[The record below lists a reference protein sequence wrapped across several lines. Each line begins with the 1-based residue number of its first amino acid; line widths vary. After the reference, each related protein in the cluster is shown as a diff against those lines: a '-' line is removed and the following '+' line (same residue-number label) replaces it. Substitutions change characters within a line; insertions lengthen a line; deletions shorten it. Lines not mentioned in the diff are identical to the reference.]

1 MAISVPPAADGA
13 ALPERATLSSWVALG
28 ILTAAYAVAF
38 LDRIILSLMVDPI
51 RQGLQISDAQ
61 VGLLQGV
68 AFSLIYS
75 LLGIPL
81 GLAADRFHRV
91 RILTAGMIVWSLANM
106 ACGFASG
113 FEELFF
119 ARSLVGVGEAALAPV
134 AASIIANLFPPSQ
147 RGIAFGIYVGGNS
160 LGAILA
166 LSLGGVLFKWS
177 SALIASSPELLGGFD
192 AWQLVFILT
201 GLPGLAIALV
211 AIVFLREPRRPTATT
226 RSETAGGRNERLPIR
241 LLGILMLGGVFV
253 ATCPYAMI
261 SWFPTVLMRVHGLG
275 VDETGVLFGISS
287 MGTGF
292 VSSLI
297 SGWVIAHLAA
307 RGRRDAA
314 LLTGMAAGGGYLLFG
329 WYACLAGGPYLALAA
344 SALISVFSNWI
355 TPSMLTALSVVT
367 PARRLGSVV
376 AVYTMLTGLLSM
388 SIGSAMPGLLSSH
401 VFLDKHG
408 IAPSLAV
415 VYAGGAALGIMMFAI
430 ARPRFVAAV
439 VRAGSSRGGLA
450 RT

>member
-1 MAISVPPAADGA
+1 MAVSVPAATDEAGF
-13 ALPERATLSSWVALG
+13 PERAPLSSWIALA

-91 RILTAGMIVWSLANM
+91 RILVIGMIVWSLANM
-106 ACGFASG
+106 ACGLASG
-113 FEELFF
+113 FEELFL
-119 ARSLVGVGEAALAPV
+119 ARSLVGIGEAALAPV
-134 AASIIANLFPPSQ
+134 AASLIANLFPPSQ

-166 LSLGGVLFKWS
+166 LSLGGFLFD
-177 SALIASSPELLGGFD
+177 AAAGLIASAPALFGNFD
-192 AWQLVFILT
+192 PWQMVFILT
-201 GLPGLAIALV
+201 GLPGIAIALIAIFLLPEPPRIV
-211 AIVFLREPRRPTATT
+211 ATAANPF
-226 RSETAGGRNERLPIR
+226 SKDGGGRLPIR
-241 LLGILMLGGVFV
+241 LLAFLMLGGVFV

-261 SWFPTVLMRVHGLG
+261 YWFPTVLMRVHGLS
-275 VDETGVLFGISS
+275 VDETGVLFGITS

-297 SGWVIAHLAA
+297 SGWVIAYLTR

-314 LLTGMAAGGGYLLFG
+314 LLTGMAAGGGYVLFG

-355 TPSMLTALSVVT
+355 TPSILTALSIVT
-367 PARRLGSVV
+367 PARRLGAIV

-388 SIGSAMPGLLSSH
+388 SIGSGLPGLLSSN
-401 VFLDKHG
+401 VFTDQNG

-415 VYAGGAALGIMMFAI
+415 VYAGGAMVGIVMFLI
-430 ARPRFVAAV
+430 ARPWFVKEVERGEAARV
-439 VRAGSSRGGLA
+439 
-450 RT
+450 